1 MNEDRSNEPLD
12 KAAETAAR
20 IVRAAGQTEKIAH
33 SIQAVHAA
41 AGAVRAGG
49 AASGATVGTA
59 LGGPLGTLV
68 GALPVSYT
76 HLDVYKRQVYRR
88 GELSCLR
95 IGTHV
100 ERLYKKKVYYQ
111 YLI

>member
-41 AGAVRAGG
+41 AGAVRGWRCGQRCHGG
-49 AASGATVGTA
+49 NRVGGTA
-59 LGGPLGTLV
+59 WNISRRF
-68 GALPVSYT
+68 A
-76 HLDVYKRQVYRR
+76 YK
-88 GELSCLR
+88 
-95 IGTHV
+95 
-100 ERLYKKKVYYQ
+100 
-111 YLI
+111 

>member
-41 AGAVRAGG
+41 TGAVRAGG
-49 AASGATVGTA
+49 C
-59 LGGPLGTLV
+59 GPAVPRWEPRWG
-68 GALPVSYT
+68 
-76 HLDVYKRQVYRR
+76 D
-88 GELSCLR
+88 
-95 IGTHV
+95 
-100 ERLYKKKVYYQ
+100 RLEH
-111 YLI
+111 